1 MSDNQLWEKFG
12 RRLEALGGRVATLAE
27 ALEFAN
33 GKACWR
39 DPDCVA
45 PGLPEGL
52 APSPWEAEVGFTLGD
67 LAVAETGSIVLSA
80 GPGRARLASLASVH
94 HIALVPCSSIVATM
108 EEAFGRLSA
117 RTSVIITGPSRTAD
131 IEGVL
136 VRGVHGPRELWVVP
150 MGSTEGTEGTWR
162 DESGVRH

>member
-1 MSDNQLWEKFG
+1 MSDRELWEEFG
-12 RRLEALGGRVATLAE
+12 RRLEALGGRVVTLAE
-27 ALEFAN
+27 ALEFAAD
-33 GKACWR
+33 KACWR
-39 DPDCVA
+39 DPDCMV

-52 APSPWEAEVGFTLGD
+52 ASSPWEAKVGFTLGD

-108 EEAFGRLSA
+108 EEAFGRLSP

-136 VRGVHGPRELWVVP
+136 VRGIHGPRELWVVP
-150 MGSTEGTEGTWR
+150 KGLVKGT
-162 DESGVRH
+162 